1 MNEKIT
7 EFIDEFFENFNKDYE
22 YFIESNNLTD
32 STKSVDIFMKDISQ
46 YIDNLY
52 TISLHLDDKEY
63 TREKLEETNTE
74 LELYKTVYMYLVLLQ
89 TDNFDVYSQY
99 VKKYRLLL
107 PFVCCMFGREVNTQ
121 VKLAEKLNTI
131 LKF

>member
-7 EFIDEFFENFNKDYE
+7 EFIDEFFENFNNDYK
-22 YFIESNNLTD
+22 YFIKSNNLTD

-74 LELYKTVYMYLVLLQ
+74 LELYKTVYMYLVVLQ
-89 TDNFDVYSQY
+89 TDNFNVYSQY

-107 PFVCCMFGREVNTQ
+107 PFVCCIFGREVNTQ
-121 VKLAEKLNTI
+121 VKLSEKLNTI
-131 LKF
+131 LEF

>member
-1 MNEKIT
+1 MNETIT
-7 EFIDEFFENFNKDYE
+7 EFIEEFFENFNKDYE
-22 YFIESNNLTD
+22 YFIKSNNLTD

-63 TREKLEETNTE
+63 TREKLEETDTE

-99 VKKYRLLL
+99 VKKYKLLL

-121 VKLAEKLNTI
+121 VKLSEKLNTI
-131 LKF
+131 LKL

>member
-52 TISLHLDDKEY
+52 TISLHLDHKEY